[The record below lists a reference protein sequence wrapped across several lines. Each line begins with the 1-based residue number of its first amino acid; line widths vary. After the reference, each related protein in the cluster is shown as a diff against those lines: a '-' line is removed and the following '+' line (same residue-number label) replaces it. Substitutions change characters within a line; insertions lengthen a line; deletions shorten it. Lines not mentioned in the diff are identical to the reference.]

1 MVKFRKYKTMSG
13 TPVLIIGGG
22 IGGLALAHGLKQHRI
37 PFHVYERDRT
47 ESYRAQGYRIRIGG
61 PAIDG
66 LEYLLDAE
74 TMSDFNLSCADIG
87 LAPIP
92 EFDAET
98 ARLVEPDADTPA
110 SPGAEM
116 TREISA
122 LVAARGRTVD
132 RGAMREV
139 LIKHLSPGSIS
150 YDRKFLH
157 YEETEQGVIA
167 HFEDGTSAVGALLVG
182 ADGRGSMVRP
192 QLLPDLHVLPTGS
205 YCIYGKTYL
214 SPEVLEA
221 LAEVAGQRMSFVK
234 DRSPEQILAM
244 GLKPIR
250 FSSAKDRKARG
261 LSCPQDYLFWGLRAA
276 ARPLGLD
283 LEASLE
289 RLSLEE
295 LEQRA
300 LEVSRHWHPSLR
312 VIVEHEAR
320 DETSAFAI
328 DIVAKGFAQQAWEPN
343 AHVTLIGDA
352 VHPVAGTGSGAVMAI
367 MDAASLCR
375 GVTRAERE
383 TGFEPVIAEYEKA
396 MRLVAGDAIP
406 ASWRMMDAMSG
417 MTRSNETHIGEMAM
431 RMRARNIAKMR

>member
-1 MVKFRKYKTMSG
+1 MVKFRKYNTMSG

-47 ESYRAQGYRIRIGG
+47 ESYRAQGYHIRIGG

-74 TMSDFNLSCADIG
+74 TMSDFNLSCADMG

-98 ARLVEPDADTPA
+98 ARLVEPDANT
-110 SPGAEM
+110 PGAEM

-122 LVAARGRTVD
+122 LVAVRGRTVD

-150 YDRKFLH
+150 YDRKFHH

-167 HFEDGTSAVGALLVG
+167 HFGDGTSAVGALLVG
-182 ADGRGSMVRP
+182 ADGRGSMVR
-192 QLLPDLHVLPTGS
+192 QQVLPDLEALPTGS
-205 YCIYGKTYL
+205 YCICGKTYL
-214 SPEVLEA
+214 SPEILKA
-221 LAEVAGQRMSFVK
+221 LAEAARQRMSFVK
-234 DRSPEQILAM
+234 VRSREQILAM
-244 GLKPIR
+244 GLEPRR
-250 FSSAKDRKARG
+250 FSRAKDRKARG
-261 LSCPQDYLFWGLRAA
+261 LSCPKDYLFWGLTAA
-276 ARPLGLD
+276 ARPLSFN
-283 LEASLE
+283 LEGSPE
-289 RLSLEE
+289 RLTLEE
-295 LEQRA
+295 SEQRA
-300 LEVSRHWHPSLR
+300 LEVSRHWHPSLHL
-312 VIVEHEAR
+312 IVEHQAR
-320 DETSAFAI
+320 GETSAFAI

-352 VHPVAGTGSGAVMAI
+352 VHPVAATGSGAVMAI

-375 GVTRAERE
+375 GVARAERE
-383 TGFEPVIAEYEKA
+383 TGFEPVIAEYEKT

-417 MTRSNETHIGEMAM
+417 MTRLNETHIGEMAM